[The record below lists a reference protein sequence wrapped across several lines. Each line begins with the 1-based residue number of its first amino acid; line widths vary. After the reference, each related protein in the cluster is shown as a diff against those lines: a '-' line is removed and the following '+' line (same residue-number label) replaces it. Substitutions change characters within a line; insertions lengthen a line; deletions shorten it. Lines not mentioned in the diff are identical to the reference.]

1 MTLPQA
7 FFFDVSDIFDFVS
20 NTGQMIIAMYRST
33 TFIFQD
39 SFGLEIHI
47 NLFAFA
53 LALLLLDWF
62 FDVIWGVD

>member
-20 NTGQMIIAMYRST
+20 NTGKMIIAVYQST
-33 TFIFQD
+33 TFD
-39 SFGLEIHI
+39 FGDFNV
-47 NLFAFA
+47 NLFGIA